1 MRQVTQSSKFM
12 QAVIVLLIAGGV
24 IFWVGVEM
32 GRPAG
37 RKDLYVEVSDL
48 RSYVSESI
56 KIIDASAAGRLT
68 TNFFRIETEL
78 LRKKLVKVTEDL
90 ASSKPEPGFEAK
102 FAQARGL
109 AENAVGELNKL
120 SPSFGD
126 GTAMTGI
133 RERLKDIYEKT
144 VALEEGLKQ

>member
-56 KIIDASAAGRLT
+56 KIIDAAAAGRLT

-102 FAQARGL
+102 FAQSRSL
-109 AENAVGELNKL
+109 AENAVAELNKL

-126 GTAMTGI
+126 RAAMAEI